1 MVMLAATLALA
12 LLVQGV
18 QDGPAPKPDA
28 SILPGAVTGQVR
40 TVDDVPAVNVR
51 VIALAVPRFANPE
64 LALNYFSI
72 GDPVQQTFTDIQGNY
87 TLVDLPPNNYY
98 ILSGAAGKGTY
109 YPNSANLLKA
119 EIVTVQSSMQVDR
132 VDMKLLN
139 RLGGKLS
146 GRVNADMSQL
156 GPRVAS
162 LSGAHLEEL
171 LEVPVSPEGTYEF
184 GHVPPGKYLLSLHP
198 PTPGIASM
206 PITVADEDLSGLTL
220 VPLPTKRVSG
230 RIISR
235 NGPIPHGILGFYT
248 EKTYVGGKISEN
260 GTFSVDLHS
269 TRHKIDF
276 AGLPIG
282 YSLATVKIGNEDMTQ
297 RGIVVGNQDVSDVVI
312 TVNAPTR
319 LATIRGK
326 VTGLPANKFTDTI
339 VELIGPTFNRLHADI
354 QQDATFEFPT
364 VVPGLYKL
372 VIKGIGASAQLPEMA
387 PTNLVVDGF
396 RTFEVSIAVPAR

>member
-1 MVMLAATLALA
+1 
-12 LLVQGV
+12 
-18 QDGPAPKPDA
+18 
-28 SILPGAVTGQVR
+28 
-40 TVDDVPAVNVR
+40 VPAVNVR
-51 VIALAVPRFANPE
+51 VIALAVPKFGTPE

-72 GDPVQQTFTDIQGNY
+72 GDPVQQTFTDLQGNY
-87 TLVDLPPNNYY
+87 SLVDLPPNNYY
-98 ILSGAAGKGTY
+98 ILAGAAGKGTY

-119 EIVTVQSSMQVDR
+119 EIVTVQSSIQVER

-139 RLGGKLS
+139 KLGGKLS

-171 LEVPVSPEGTYEF
+171 IEVPVKPDGTYEF

-206 PITVADEDLSGLTL
+206 PITVADEDLSGLEL
-220 VPLPTKRVSG
+220 QPLPTRRVSG

-269 TRHKIDF
+269 TRHQIDF
-276 AGLPIG
+276 AGLPVG
-282 YSLATVKIGNEDMTQ
+282 YSLATVRIGTQDMTQ
-297 RGIVVGNQDVSDVVI
+297 QGIVVGNQDVPDVVI

-326 VTGLPANKFTDTI
+326 VTGLPADKFTDTI
-339 VELIGPTFNRLHADI
+339 VELTGPTFNRLHADI

-364 VVPGLYKL
+364 VVPGLYRL

-387 PTNLVVDGF
+387 PTTLVVDGF